1 MYLQRHGN
9 SLPEIIITV
18 VSLSTFF
25 IGVFVGVVVG
35 VLLDQK
41 LRKIKK
47 IKTAEDKVVKNN
59 FPVYETVE
67 LKEQTEVVDMACNV
81 AYGKVNC

>member
-1 MYLQRHGN
+1 MQRHGN

-25 IGVFVGVVVG
+25 IGIFVCVVVG
-35 VLLDQK
+35 TLLDQK

-47 IKTAEDKVVKNN
+47 IKAAEDKVVKNN

-67 LKEQTEVVDMACNV
+67 FKEQTEMVDMA
-81 AYGKVNC
+81 